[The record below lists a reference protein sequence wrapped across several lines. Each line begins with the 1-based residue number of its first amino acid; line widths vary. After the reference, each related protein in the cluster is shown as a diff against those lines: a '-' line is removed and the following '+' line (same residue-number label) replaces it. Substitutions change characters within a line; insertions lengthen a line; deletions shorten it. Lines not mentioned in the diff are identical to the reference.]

1 MVKFGVEEFEKIG
14 EASRKERD
22 DWRVTEVGSGNLGRR
37 RGDWKGK
44 ARGTGGRGVVGLE
57 RRKDEFR
64 GEGRGRVRPS

>member
-1 MVKFGVEEFEKIG
+1 VKSGVEEFEISG

-22 DWRVTEVGSGNLGRR
+22 DWIVTEVGSGNWGRK

-44 ARGTGGRGVVGLE
+44 ARGVGKLGVGGLE

-64 GEGRGRVRPS
+64 GEGRGGVRPS

>member
-22 DWRVTEVGSGNLGRR
+22 DWRVTEVGSGDWGRGRR
-37 RGDWKGK
+37 DWTGK
-44 ARGTGGRGVVGLE
+44 AGAVGELGVGGLE

-64 GEGRGRVRPS
+64 GEGRGGVRPS